1 MKEWKQEACAASLIS
16 DDEAA
21 VPEQS
26 QGVSGL
32 GEVRHVEEVGQ
43 LASMLIKYQCVRKR
57 REIDLEGDNFQRK
70 ADKPSIT
77 DERKKSGS
85 GSGCEV
91 GTRVVDISAGAE
103 KMSASQAV
111 KMKQLAEL
119 SNLRMRSFSQPEGV
133 AAGPPGQASPLP
145 LSPGAAGKL
154 VNTSSKT
161 TSTERRKSTLTD
173 PLAFICSTPGT

>member
-1 MKEWKQEACAASLIS
+1 
-16 DDEAA
+16 
-21 VPEQS
+21 
-26 QGVSGL
+26 
-32 GEVRHVEEVGQ
+32 
-43 LASMLIKYQCVRKR
+43 MLIKYQCVRKR

-77 DERKKSGS
+77 DEPKKSGS
-85 GSGCEV
+85 GCAV
-91 GTRVVDISAGAE
+91 GTRVVDISADAE
-103 KMSASQAV
+103 KLPASQAL

-161 TSTERRKSTLTD
+161 ASTERRKSTLID
-173 PLAFICSTPGT
+173 SLGLHLSNARLISTCHAPRTITYHAHNSLDTQRRYWTSRWTR